1 MSPSMQA
8 GNNDDNNDDCN
19 EALSSGEPKPI
30 FWATLVNI
38 GWGLDKFIV
47 KLHPLSPSRRYRL
60 LGNLVSIY
68 CYVWWLY
75 VYVMWCFR
83 ETSEVLVGLDFEGR
97 RAMLVGS
104 KKLHTFTGTDYP
116 SPCRLIYTDIQMYI
130 YSNIYAYVSGY
141 LYIYKYTNPRQK
153 ILAGTD
159 YL

>member
-1 MSPSMQA
+1 M
-8 GNNDDNNDDCN
+8 
-19 EALSSGEPKPI
+19 
-30 FWATLVNI
+30 
-38 GWGLDKFIV
+38 
-47 KLHPLSPSRRYRL
+47 
-60 LGNLVSIY
+60 
-68 CYVWWLY
+68 
-75 VYVMWCFR
+75 
-83 ETSEVLVGLDFEGR
+83 LVGLDFEGR
-97 RAMLVGS
+97 RAMLAGS